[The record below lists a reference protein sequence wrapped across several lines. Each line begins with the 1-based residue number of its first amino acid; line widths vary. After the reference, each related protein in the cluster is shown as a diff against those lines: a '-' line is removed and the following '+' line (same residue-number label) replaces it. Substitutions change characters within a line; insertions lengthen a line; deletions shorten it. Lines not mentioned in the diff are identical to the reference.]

1 MRLTKFLVSLNEG
14 INDAGIFKAVFLAG
28 HPGSGKSYTLDR
40 IKSGQIEP
48 RIVNTDKFVEHYK
61 NADWMKIGDKVR
73 QLNNKQL
80 VLYLNS
86 MLPLAI
92 DGTSG
97 SVSAMLRRR
106 GLLESIGY
114 DTAMVFVNTDLET
127 AIKRVQARDRKV
139 PEEFIRES
147 FKQLSENKKFYRS
160 RFNTFIEVDN
170 NEGELTNKVIT
181 HAFKFLSAFY
191 NTPVINPI
199 GKRRI
204 KEMKENKWKYL
215 HPSVMPLDEI
225 KKIVSIWYRK

>member
-48 RIVNTDKFVEHYK
+48 RIVNTDKFIEYYK
-61 NADWMKIGDKVR
+61 NASWMKVGDKVR
-73 QLNNKQL
+73 KLNNEQL
-80 VLYLNS
+80 SLYLNS
-86 MLPLAI
+86 MLPLAV

-97 SVSAMLRRR
+97 SIQAMLRRR

-127 AIKRVQARDRKV
+127 AIKRIQSRDRKV

-147 FKQLSENKKFYRS
+147 FKKLNENKKFYRS
-160 RFNTFIEVDN
+160 KFNTFIEVDN
-170 NEGELTNKVIT
+170 NEGELTNKAIT
-181 HAFKFLSAFY
+181 HAFKFLKAFY
-191 NTPVINPI
+191 DAPVINPV

-204 KEMKENKWKYL
+204 KEMKENTWKYL
-215 HPSVMPLDEI
+215 HPNVMPLDEI
-225 KKIVSIWYRK
+225 KKIVSVWYRK